1 MYDAR
6 GWTANI
12 STNIFG
18 FTAPSK
24 SESVNWNL
32 AAINGPWLATHVWDY
47 YEYTLDRD
55 YLKQTAYPLLKSSA
69 QFVCDYLWLQP
80 SGLYTAAPST
90 SPEHGPVDKGA
101 TFANAVA
108 RQLLTDAIS
117 ASRVLG
123 VDSTDRQEWLQVRD
137 KIEPYRIG
145 RYGQL
150 MEWSRDIDNPKDNHR
165 HTNHLFG
172 LFPGHDIS
180 VKATPE
186 LAEAARVVLDH
197 RGDFS
202 TGWSMGWKLNLW
214 AHLRDGNRS
223 YALLQNLLRTGT
235 LYNLWDTHPP
245 YQIDGNLGGLSGMN
259 EMLLQSEGRTI
270 TLLPACPQA
279 WDKGSVKGLRARGN
293 VTVDIDWTLSANSLA
308 ATLSSPTGGTFDIVF
323 GDRQQTVQL
332 PQGKKVSVKF

>member
-1 MYDAR
+1 
-6 GWTANI
+6 
-12 STNIFG
+12 
-18 FTAPSK
+18 
-24 SESVNWNL
+24 
-32 AAINGPWLATHVWDY
+32 
-47 YEYTLDRD
+47 
-55 YLKQTAYPLLKSSA
+55 
-69 QFVCDYLWLQP
+69 
-80 SGLYTAAPST
+80 
-90 SPEHGPVDKGA
+90 
-101 TFANAVA
+101 
-108 RQLLTDAIS
+108 
-117 ASRVLG
+117 RVLG
-123 VDSTDRQEWLQVRD
+123 VDSTDRQEWLQVRV

-323 GDRQQTVQL
+323 GDRQQTIQL